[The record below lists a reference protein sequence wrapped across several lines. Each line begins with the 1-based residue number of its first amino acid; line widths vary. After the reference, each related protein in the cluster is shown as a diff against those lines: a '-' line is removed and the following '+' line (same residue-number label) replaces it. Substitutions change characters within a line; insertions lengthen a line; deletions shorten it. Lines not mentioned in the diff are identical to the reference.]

1 MSEEIAKIQKPES
14 SKYADKKK
22 LYVVPLV
29 LGWKDAPPEYE
40 AMLSRYWK
48 EVSVQLSHLES
59 RIGAVNYVFHE
70 SVDQSGA
77 EGLEV
82 LTNFSP
88 VSKEM
93 ALRFLEKGAVIEAT
107 EDSELV
113 RECLDWER
121 FMLIGFTSQNVSKLV
136 SEKFIQAVKSRYEFI
151 LGRISGTVKG
161 NEAGVLFIR
170 EGNLM
175 QFPADIEVFSI
186 APPVLDEIHRWLRER
201 RDQIPAAPEDEQ
213 IDSCFAEKDTEPPPA
228 EDTKSN

>member
-1 MSEEIAKIQKPES
+1 MSEDIAKIQKPES
-14 SKYADKKK
+14 NQYTDKKK

-29 LGWKDAPPEYE
+29 LGWKDAPTEYD
-40 AMLSRYWK
+40 AMLRRYWT
-48 EVSVQLSHLES
+48 EVGVQLAHLES
-59 RIGAVNYVFHE
+59 RIGTVDYVFHE
-70 SVDQSGA
+70 SVDQNGV

-88 VSKEM
+88 ISKEM
-93 ALRFLEKGAVIEAT
+93 ALRFVEKGALVEVT

-151 LGRISGTVKG
+151 RRRISEMIKE
-161 NEAGVLFIR
+161 NQAGVLFIR

-175 QFPADIEVFSI
+175 QFPSDIEVFSV

-201 RDQIPAAPEDEQ
+201 RDKMPSSSEGD
-213 IDSCFAEKDTEPPPA
+213 DVGSCFTETTEETPLADDP
-228 EDTKSN
+228 K

>member
-1 MSEEIAKIQKPES
+1 MSEDIAKIQKPES
-14 SKYADKKK
+14 NKYTDKKK

-29 LGWKDAPPEYE
+29 LGWKEAPPEYE

-48 EVSVQLSHLES
+48 EVGVQLAHLES
-59 RIGAVNYVFHE
+59 RIGSVNYVFHE
-70 SVDQSGA
+70 SVDQNGI
-77 EGLEV
+77 EGLDV

-93 ALRFLEKGAVIEAT
+93 ALRFIEKGATVELT
-107 EDSELV
+107 EDNELV

-121 FMLIGFTSQNVSKLV
+121 FMVIGFTSQNVSKLV

-151 LGRISGTVKG
+151 RNRISEIIKE
-161 NEAGVLFIR
+161 NQAGVLFIR

-175 QFPADIEVFSI
+175 QFPTDIEVFSV

-201 RDQIPAAPEDEQ
+201 RDKIPAPSEGDD
-213 IDSCFAEKDTEPPPA
+213 IDSCIA
-228 EDTKSN
+228 EDPGNTPQADGTK